1 MNKFFKILKVVL
13 SVLFL
18 IYSFII
24 LYFLFLSPK
33 QGRFGF
39 AEHSQ
44 GFYISQKLFD
54 ILIYQYPDY
63 SDAYFEKSVAFN
75 KRGDYA
81 KGFEL
86 LNKAVE
92 IDPTLHLGYRG
103 YMKLRF
109 LRDFDNAL
117 IDLNRLDS
125 LTPNFVDAPWGE
137 NIDFLRGECYFGMK
151 DYQKAVE
158 SFNLNVKNHKEDWV
172 DIQTFIYLGIC
183 EYKLENYEKAISEFQ
198 RALKQSDTTCE
209 AHFYLTKVYMEL
221 QDFKKAKYHIFKAE
235 ETIDYKR
242 DDSYKEF
249 LNEIYISEI
258 FSLKEQL

>member
-1 MNKFFKILKVVL
+1 MKKFFKILKVVL

-18 IYSFII
+18 IYSSVI

-33 QGRFGF
+33 QNRFDF
-39 AEHSQ
+39 AEHAQ
-44 GFYISQKLFD
+44 GYYISQKLFD

-75 KRGDYA
+75 KRGDYER
-81 KGFEL
+81 GFKIL
-86 LNKAVE
+86 DKAVE
-92 IDPTLHLGYRG
+92 IDDDVHLGYRG

-109 LRDFDNAL
+109 LRDYNAAL
-117 IDLNRLDS
+117 IDFKRLDS
-125 LTPNFVDAPWGE
+125 LTPDFVDAPWGE

-151 DYQKAVE
+151 DYQKAIE

-172 DIQTFIYLGIC
+172 DIQTFVYLGIC

-198 RALKQSDTTCE
+198 RALKQSDKTCE
-209 AHFYLTKVYMEL
+209 AHFYLAKVYVEL
-221 QDFKKAKYHIFKAE
+221 KDFKKARNHILKAE
-235 ETIDYKR
+235 ESIDYKR

-258 FSLKEQL
+258 IALKEQL